1 MANPPNLPEQY
12 RTVQLS
18 QIDLQND
25 EFHITTRDDV
35 DDLLPSI
42 RYAGLTTPPLL
53 IEQTSGYTIVSG
65 FRRVAACR
73 KLGWNEVF
81 ARILGP
87 EQNHLEYLHLSI
99 ADNALQ
105 RPLNLIET
113 SRAFQKLASFVDS
126 PKQLTEAAL
135 ICGLPSN
142 YSVISKVK
150 DLCLLPQAIQNC
162 ILSDTIS
169 LTMANELARME
180 TDIAVEFA
188 DVFEQLNLSLN
199 KQKEMVTL
207 VSEIAHRQDISIR
220 QVLSQESLKS
230 IINDEDLD
238 RGQKGRQLRDF
249 LRQWRFP
256 RIVEAERYYNIQLKK
271 LRLGQDIKLI
281 PPKEF
286 EGTAFTLIINFTS
299 LAHLKIS
306 QSILDKVSRYPS
318 FKKILAISKK

>member
-1 MANPPNLPEQY
+1 
-12 RTVQLS
+12 
-18 QIDLQND
+18 
-25 EFHITTRDDV
+25 
-35 DDLLPSI
+35 
-42 RYAGLTTPPLL
+42 L
-53 IEQTSGYTIVSG
+53 IEQTTGYTIVSG
-65 FRRVAACR
+65 FRRIAACR
-73 KLGWNEVF
+73 KLGWSEVF

-113 SRAFQKLASFVDS
+113 SRALQKLASFGDS
-126 PKQLTEAAL
+126 PKQLAEAAL

-142 YSVISKVK
+142 YAVIQKVK
-150 DLCLLPQAIQNC
+150 DLCLLPQTIQDC
-162 ILSDTIS
+162 ILNGIIS
-169 LTMANELARME
+169 LTMANELAMME
-180 TDIAVEFA
+180 TDTAVEFA

-207 VSEIAHRQDISIR
+207 VGEIAHRQDISIR

-238 RGQKGRQLRDF
+238 RGQKGRQLRAF

-256 RIVEAERYYNIQLKK
+256 RIVDAERHYDFHLKK
-271 LRLGQDIKLI
+271 IKLGPDIKLI

-286 EGTAFTLIINFTS
+286 EGTAFTLNINFS
-299 LAHLKIS
+299 SIAHFKILLS
-306 QSILDKVSRYPS
+306 VLNKVIRHPS
-318 FKKILAISKK
+318 FEKILTISKK